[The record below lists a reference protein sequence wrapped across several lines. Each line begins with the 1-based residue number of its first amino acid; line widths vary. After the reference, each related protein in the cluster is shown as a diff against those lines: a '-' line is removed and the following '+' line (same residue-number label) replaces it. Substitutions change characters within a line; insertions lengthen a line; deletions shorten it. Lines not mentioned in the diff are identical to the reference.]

1 MFGNRAWI
9 RKGSKDEPEKPFWI
23 SYADLMTSLM
33 VLFLVAMSVALLA
46 VTKKIDTEEENKKK
60 RVEEITRCL
69 QEIKSSGEDL
79 GISVSVDPINPTI
92 DFGPKAYFGR
102 DKYLVLD
109 ETTIRLRTFVRRLL
123 TIAKLPCGEK
133 WMKRVVIEGYTS
145 QEGPYLH
152 NVNLSLN
159 RSHKVLCVI
168 LSGDQ
173 TDPISLNA
181 EEKGE
186 ARKLLMAGGYSSN
199 SIKPTF
205 EESRRVE
212 FKLEF
217 WNDVHEKTEL
227 PVVEQ
232 LGALGECKL
241 KDQG

>member
-1 MFGNRAWI
+1 M
-9 RKGSKDEPEKPFWI
+9 
-23 SYADLMTSLM
+23 
-33 VLFLVAMSVALLA
+33 
-46 VTKKIDTEEENKKK
+46 
-60 RVEEITRCL
+60 
-69 QEIKSSGEDL
+69 
-79 GISVSVDPINPTI
+79 GISVSLDPINTTI
-92 DFGPKAYFGR
+92 DFGPKAYFIQN
-102 DKYLVLD
+102 KYIVSD
-109 ETTIRLRTFVRRLL
+109 ETAIRIRTFVRRLL
-123 TIAKLPCGEK
+123 NIAKLPCGEK

-145 QEGPYLH
+145 QEGTYLH

-173 TDPISLNA
+173 TDPITLNA

-186 ARKLLMAGGYSSN
+186 AQKLLMAGGYSSN
-199 SIKPTF
+199 SIKPTL

-217 WNDVHEKTEL
+217 WSDVHEKTEL